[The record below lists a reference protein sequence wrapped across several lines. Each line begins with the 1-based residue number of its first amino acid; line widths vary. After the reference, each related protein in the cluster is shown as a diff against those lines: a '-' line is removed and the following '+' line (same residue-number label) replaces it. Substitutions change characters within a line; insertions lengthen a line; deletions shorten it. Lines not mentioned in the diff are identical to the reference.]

1 MARSGVFAILVACGL
16 ALAGCGTETGHSGA
30 AVPVVGAETVG
41 DAAAIA
47 AHQPTDSQDAAV
59 AIASADALGS
69 RIRALADESAGDP
82 RDDDEGRDAFARAD
96 GTCRDGSEFL
106 LLGRNGDNA
115 RSSEIRDFFDPG
127 CTRVARDAVD
137 VFTPGAPGEEILER
151 IVSIYAVDGFSPIAV
166 RRESSRI
173 ANATFGPRGFPIAR
187 EGFSRTTSSTLWIS
201 NREQSTSASRV
212 VMLPGLDDENEYCQ
226 DTAGYSTTG
235 IPSLDATF
243 GWEVRS
249 RVSTEPATRTRD
261 GSGAVTLSSTQGG
274 NTFAGPIGSLFVVA
288 DRSEP
293 TCPAPTSAY
302 ALSGGA
308 PSAFTMPIRA
318 TFRRGTLA
326 ALTVTGAAFAGGYTL
341 DAYTKTGTGNDFA
354 DVTVRGTLRNGRV
367 HVATLT
373 ADRFG
378 NGALGLTATGTQYR
392 LVDWTVVR

>member
-16 ALAGCGTETGHSGA
+16 ALAGCGGEAGHSVA

-82 RDDDEGRDAFARAD
+82 GDDDESRGAFARAD
-96 GTCRDGSEFL
+96 GTCRDGSEFMV
-106 LLGRNGDNA
+106 LGRSGDTA
-115 RSSEIRDFFDPG
+115 RSSEIRDFFDRG
-127 CTRVARDAVD
+127 CTRVARDTVEA
-137 VFTPGAPGEEILER
+137 FTPGGPGAETVER
-151 IVSIYAVDGFSPIAV
+151 IVSTYAVNGSGPIAV

-173 ANATFGPRGFPIAR
+173 TNATFGSRGFPIAR

-201 NREQSTSASRV
+201 NREQSTSDSRV
-212 VMLPGLDDENEYCQ
+212 VMLPGLDDRNAYCQ

-249 RVSTEPATRTRD
+249 RVSTDLAARTRD
-261 GSGAVTLSSTQGG
+261 RSGAVTLSSTQGG
-274 NTFAGPIGSLFVVA
+274 STFAGPIGSLFVVA
-288 DRSEP
+288 DRSDP

-308 PSAFTMPIRA
+308 PSAFTIPIRA

-341 DAYTKTGTGNDFA
+341 DAYTKTGADNDFA
-354 DVTVRGTLRNGRV
+354 DATVRGTLRNGRV
-367 HVATLT
+367 RVATLT

-378 NGALGLTATGTQYR
+378 NGALSLTATGTQYR
-392 LVDWTVVR
+392 LTDWTVVR